1 MNVTIGKMSV
11 TQASSLYDTGQT
23 TKSFAVE
30 WVVLYTSAIKRLNIV
45 MGTPVH
51 FDYLKSLE
59 YIGYHAYT
67 KIMHIM
73 FDEFEMNELSWG
85 WQMLRLGEPQDIYL
99 FKGEVK
105 QHIRVLQR
113 RSFHREVWIYGLFL
127 CTDKRYRLAPLKR
140 DSDFAINIVHEL
152 KKHVKQARLP
162 WL

>member
-1 MNVTIGKMSV
+1 MSV

-23 TKSFAVE
+23 VSSFEAE

-45 MGTPVH
+45 IGTPVH
-51 FDYLKSLE
+51 FGYLKSLE
-59 YIGYHAYT
+59 YIGYHKYK
-67 KIMHIM
+67 KIMYIM

-85 WQMLRLGEPQDIYL
+85 WRMLRLEEPQSIYL
-99 FKGEVK
+99 FRGEVK

-140 DSDFAINIVHEL
+140 DSDFDINIVHEL
-152 KKHVKQARLP
+152 KKYVRQPPLP